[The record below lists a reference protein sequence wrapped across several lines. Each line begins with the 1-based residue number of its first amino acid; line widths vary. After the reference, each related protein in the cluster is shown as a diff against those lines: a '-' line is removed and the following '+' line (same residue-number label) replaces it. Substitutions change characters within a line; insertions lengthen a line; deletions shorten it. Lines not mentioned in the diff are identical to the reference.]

1 MKKKPIINLIQTIP
15 TPHNN
20 VLIKQ
25 FLDKGVNLNL
35 WYAHESNKYKYS
47 SDEDLANKY
56 YPAKIYGKK
65 LNFFFLWYCIRH
77 FKEQYVIVGWENV
90 NTLLLHII
98 FFLFR
103 RPFNHWTDMPK
114 PINNNSINKAKIIR
128 SFAYLILRNSK
139 VKIFCVGKMTINY
152 FKQNKF
158 PEKNLVN
165 LPIFVDVDNKIINE
179 KENLKIIR
187 KKFCNHKDQILI
199 SAGSRL
205 VYEKGFDLLIYTI
218 KNLPVK
224 LKNKIKL
231 VIVGN
236 GSERTS
242 LKKLI
247 RSLNLKNIIKIE
259 KFMKI
264 ENFKKLIACSDI
276 FVHPARFDAYGSTLL
291 GMSLGVPVIG
301 SKSAGAALDR
311 IKSGYNGYLYKAD
324 DIKTLANYIILLA
337 NSKKLRKRI
346 GNAGKKTS
354 SKWHPIKG
362 YKILMKH
369 LH

>member
-1 MKKKPIINLIQTIP
+1 
-15 TPHNN
+15 
-20 VLIKQ
+20 
-25 FLDKGVNLNL
+25 
-35 WYAHESNKYKYS
+35 
-47 SDEDLANKY
+47 
-56 YPAKIYGKK
+56 
-65 LNFFFLWYCIRH
+65 
-77 FKEQYVIVGWENV
+77 
-90 NTLLLHII
+90 
-98 FFLFR
+98 
-103 RPFNHWTDMPK
+103 
-114 PINNNSINKAKIIR
+114 
-128 SFAYLILRNSK
+128 
-139 VKIFCVGKMTINY
+139 
-152 FKQNKF
+152 
-158 PEKNLVN
+158 
-165 LPIFVDVDNKIINE
+165 
-179 KENLKIIR
+179 
-187 KKFCNHKDQILI
+187 
-199 SAGSRL
+199 
-205 VYEKGFDLLIYTI
+205 
-218 KNLPVK
+218 VK

-247 RSLNLKNIIKIE
+247 RSLNLENIIKIE

-301 SKSAGAALDR
+301 SKSAGASLDR
-311 IKSGYNGYLYKAD
+311 IKSGYNGYLYKED
-324 DIKTLANYIILLA
+324 DIKTIANYIILLA

>member
-1 MKKKPIINLIQTIP
+1 
-15 TPHNN
+15 
-20 VLIKQ
+20 
-25 FLDKGVNLNL
+25 
-35 WYAHESNKYKYS
+35 
-47 SDEDLANKY
+47 
-56 YPAKIYGKK
+56 
-65 LNFFFLWYCIRH
+65 
-77 FKEQYVIVGWENV
+77 
-90 NTLLLHII
+90 
-98 FFLFR
+98 
-103 RPFNHWTDMPK
+103 
-114 PINNNSINKAKIIR
+114 
-128 SFAYLILRNSK
+128 
-139 VKIFCVGKMTINY
+139 MTINY

-158 PEKNLVN
+158 SKKNLVN
-165 LPIFVDVDNKIINE
+165 LPIFVDVNNKILDK

-205 VYEKGFDLLIYTI
+205 VYQKGYDLLIYTI
-218 KNLPVK
+218 KILPLE
-224 LKNKIKL
+224 LKKKIKL

-236 GSERTS
+236 GPEKNS
-242 LKKLI
+242 LNRLI
-247 RSLNLKNIIKIE
+247 RSLNLEDVIKIE

-264 ENFKKLIACSDI
+264 ENFKNLIACSDI

-362 YKILMKH
+362 YKILMKN